1 MKKMITVVALLLAA
15 NVWASEPAA
24 TTSETLIQCIKELAS
39 IKKEAQQIQTKYQE
53 SEKRFR
59 DKLTKYRSTEQDG
72 ALLIAAMHEELP
84 LVVETLLKKE
94 VDPNKSKDQNALNY
108 LYHTYK
114 QTQKQKIDGSGV
126 LAYVRLLKKYKIDLF
141 QKESHDRLNFMEQVK
156 KDAYEGEETS
166 SARAAQTFFAEL
178 IKSPQE

>member
-1 MKKMITVVALLLAA
+1 MKKMITVLALLLAA

-24 TTSETLIQCIKELAS
+24 TTSETLIQRIQELAS
-39 IKKEAQQIQTKYQE
+39 IREEAQEIQKKYLE

-59 DKLTKYRSTEQDG
+59 DKLTQYSSTEQDG
-72 ALLIAAMHEELP
+72 ELLITAMRAELP
-84 LVVETLLKKE
+84 LVVETLLKKGL
-94 VDPNKSKDQNALNY
+94 DPNKSKGQNSLNY
-108 LYHTYK
+108 LYHTFK